1 MEMVY
6 KWSSEITHK
15 EERWLLFD
23 EHRIMMI
30 ARDDCLGCLD
40 LLNVLGFC
48 HTIPKRLPWVP
59 RSSTAE

>member
-15 EERWLLFD
+15 EERWLLID

-30 ARDDCLGCLD
+30 ARDDCLGYFD

-48 HTIPKRLPWVP
+48 HTIPKKAPVGP
-59 RSSTAE
+59 AFVHG